1 MIRDAYTVAW
11 KEWREFREQL
21 FSRRGGAASAA
32 ILILVLGLV
41 TPLQMREEW
50 LTSSLMIGYWPFM
63 AATLVSSLIAD
74 AVAGE
79 RERHTLE
86 TLLASRLPDG
96 PILAGKVIAA
106 VLYGVG
112 LAGVNLFVGW
122 VVVNI
127 VAWPGH
133 VLGFPAFNIGS
144 ILLLTL
150 LSTTFFAG
158 LGVFISLRSATVK
171 QAQQAFGIIMLMIFL
186 APVLVTQALPF
197 ETRLRLLTSMTGV
210 GRERIV
216 GWAAAALALMSAVVL
231 ALARTQFRRGRLTL
245 D

>member
-1 MIRDAYTVAW
+1 MRDAYTVAW

-41 TPLQMREEW
+41 TPLQMKEEW
-50 LTSSLMIGYWPFM
+50 LTSAIMIAYWPFM

-106 VLYGVG
+106 VMYGVG
-112 LAGVNLFVGW
+112 LAAVNLLVGW
-122 VVVNI
+122 IVVN
-127 VAWPGH
+127 VVTWSGR
-133 VLGFPAFNIGS
+133 VLAFPLFNIAS
-144 ILLLTL
+144 IVLLTI

-158 LGVFISLRSATVK
+158 LGVFISLRASTVK
-171 QAQQAFGIIMLMIFL
+171 QAQQTFGIVMLML
-186 APVLVTQALPF
+186 VLGPVLAAQALPWDI
-197 ETRLRLLTSMTGV
+197 RLRLLSGVGGV
-210 GRERIV
+210 GRERLV
-216 GWAAAALALMSAVVL
+216 GWAAAGLALLSLVVL
-231 ALARTQFRRGRLTL
+231 GLARAQFRRGRLTL